1 MCEFSLHKILHM
13 ASLQYLVD
21 KSLCMRAHCLIA
33 PQLFFP
39 AGWQHGRCSVVDG
52 LHRAIDSHWP
62 QGEETHMNFT
72 QEQQEET
79 GKGSGYQKWGPS
91 LCSKVSFQLCRLP
104 FWFTRSTLA
113 YDSRGACPQHE
124 NPLLLICWFHLSQ
137 INVADVTVAKC
148 CLRWISRS
156 FSTKSLCWGPRYG
169 SRSAGHRDL
178 LDVKTI

>member
-1 MCEFSLHKILHM
+1 M

-21 KSLCMRAHCLIA
+21 KNLCMRAHRLLA

-39 AGWQHGRCSVVDG
+39 AGRQHGRCSVVAG
-52 LHRAIDSHWP
+52 LQRAVDSHCP
-62 QGEETHMNFT
+62 QGEEMHMNFT

-79 GKGSGYQKWGPS
+79 AKGSGSQKWGPS

-124 NPLLLICWFHLSQ
+124 NALLVICWFLLSQ
-137 INVADVTVAKC
+137 INVADVTVAEC

-156 FSTKSLCWGPRYG
+156 YSTKSLCWGPWCR